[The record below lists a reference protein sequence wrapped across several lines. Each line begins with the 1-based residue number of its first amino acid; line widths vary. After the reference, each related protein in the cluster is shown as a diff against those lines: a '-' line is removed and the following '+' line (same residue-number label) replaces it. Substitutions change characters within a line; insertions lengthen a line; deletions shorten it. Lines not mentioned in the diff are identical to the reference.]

1 MTKKKAPEP
10 MDEEEQENEVS
21 TSSEEEGSS
30 EEEEEEV
37 MVSPHPKDMALRSG
51 KRKRRRSKETSGLT
65 PPNTINGKKRQKS
78 AAKKHEDSDT
88 EMENNND
95 NGKEVRQNGSKA
107 AVASAQVAAPDDDDE
122 EEEEEVAPA
131 QQAAPLQKLRVPSQH
146 TPGNLRE
153 TARPAASLAEA
164 PDLGRRLLFDAQP
177 PVGGEAAAAH
187 QVEEEASPAAK
198 EPQQR
203 QADGEPH
210 ANGEASE
217 AIPREGGLPGFI
229 RKLFGR
235 KEQEPESEVEVPGD
249 ETSDDNL
256 YLHPSVTTPV
266 GWFMI
271 FFVLQMIC
279 YTITIHPVL
288 TTVVA
293 SSKRALVFYKSYVPT
308 PETPEVIEMV
318 PEVEDTEVETEVIV
332 EEPKPSEFMLEQLQA
347 LDFSKQQLS
356 ALLNDI
362 KGKSN
367 ALGGVIESI
376 QTQIKGLERKIEIR
390 SNRLADVQS
399 VLGRALSDNDL
410 QSSVWVDARE
420 AASTLGL
427 TMLDLSSFDLWQID
441 EPHECSIDATVSDD
455 DDEEEDDTFVGTSLL
470 ATPEM
475 VKRQLNDLLLQAR
488 MAAAKIMSSS
498 ESKERVRAWVRTNIG
513 KAAQGDRNAVSML
526 KKRTATSS
534 TGMGTEHIAE
544 LIQERLEM
552 ERADGTG
559 RFDFA
564 SLLSGAK
571 ILMGSRRG
579 TSRSLVDALPI
590 LNRLMHL
597 MSLRFYGF
605 GPEAALMPTYPADAL
620 GQCWAF
626 EQVPL
631 KEQIKRRRIVDNN
644 SNKAGDDHKRGNYGT
659 LTISRGNYG
668 TLTISLPDP
677 VYVESVVIEHP
688 SKDITEQVTTAIRSF
703 RIIGY
708 TDPEANE
715 KAWTL
720 GSFEYNINDKNPMQE
735 FEVATDIFG
744 TPVPPLHSIT
754 LAIDSNWG
762 FDYACLYRFR
772 VHGTEAEE
780 E

>member
-1 MTKKKAPEP
+1 MAKKSHKKAPEP
-10 MDEEEQENEVS
+10 MDEEEQENGV
-21 TSSEEEGSS
+21 TTSS
-30 EEEEEEV
+30 EEEEEDDEEEV
-37 MVSPHPKDMALRSG
+37 VSPDPKDMALRSG

-65 PPNTINGKKRQKS
+65 PPNTMTNTNKRLKSTVKKRK
-78 AAKKHEDSDT
+78 DSDT
-88 EMENNND
+88 EMENDND
-95 NGKEVRQNGSKA
+95 SGKVQQNGNKA
-107 AVASAQVAAPDDDDE
+107 AVAAAQVAAPDE

-177 PVGGEAAAAH
+177 PVGGEANATHH

-198 EPQQR
+198 EPQQQ

-217 AIPREGGLPGFI
+217 AIPVEGVLPGFI
-229 RKLFGR
+229 RELFGR
-235 KEQEPESEVEVPGD
+235 KQQEPDSEVEVPGD
-249 ETSDDNL
+249 ETRDDHL
-256 YLHPSVTTPV
+256 YLHPSVTTAG

-293 SSKRALVFYKSYVPT
+293 TSKRAIVFYKSYVPT
-308 PETPEVIEMV
+308 PETPEAIEMV
-318 PEVEDTEVETEVIV
+318 PEFGDSEVKTEVIV
-332 EEPKPSEFMLEQLQA
+332 EEPKPSDYLLEQLQA
-347 LDFSKQQLS
+347 LNVSKHQFSEFI
-356 ALLNDI
+356 NDL
-362 KGKSN
+362 KEKSN
-367 ALGGVIESI
+367 DLEDFTNNIQIQIEGRE
-376 QTQIKGLERKIEIR
+376 KKIEIR
-390 SNRLADVQS
+390 SNRLSDVQS
-399 VLGRALSDNDL
+399 LLGRALSDDDL
-410 QSSVWVDARE
+410 QSSAWVEARE

-427 TMLDLSSFDLWQID
+427 TLLDLSSVGLWQID
-441 EPHECSIDATVSDD
+441 QPLECASIDATVSD
-455 DDEEEDDTFVGTSLL
+455 EEEEGEDALPSIFAST
-470 ATPEM
+470 EM
-475 VKRQLNDLLLQAR
+475 VESQLNDLLAQAS
-488 MAAAKIMSSS
+488 MAATKIMSSS
-498 ESKERVRAWVRTNIG
+498 KSKEMVRAWVRKNIEEV
-513 KAAQGDRNAVSML
+513 AQGDRNVVSML
-526 KKRTATSS
+526 KGMTDIPS
-534 TGMGTEHIAE
+534 TGMGSEQISE
-544 LIQERLEM
+544 LIEERLEM

-559 RFDFA
+559 RYDFA

-571 ILMGSRRG
+571 IILGSRRG
-579 TSRSLVDALPI
+579 TSRSLVDALPVF
-590 LNRLMHL
+590 NRLMHL

-631 KEQIKRRRIVDNN
+631 KEQIKQRRIANNN
-644 SNKAGDDHKRGNYGT
+644 SKKAGDDHKRGNYGT
-659 LTISRGNYG
+659 LTISF
-668 TLTISLPDP
+668 PDP
-677 VYVESVVIEHP
+677 VHVESVVIEHP
-688 SKDITEQVTTAIRSF
+688 SKDITEQVTSAIRSF

-708 TDPEANE
+708 MDPEASE

-720 GSFEYNINDKNPMQE
+720 GSFEYNIYDKNPMQE
-735 FEVATDIFG
+735 FKVATEIHG

-780 E
+780 EEEVMVGGYVL